1 MKQNLQAKFSKFK
14 INCPLAL
21 ALKLSILITC
31 AGCET
36 VAPWERGNLA
46 KPQMALNQQG
56 FDLAALRHAYMSK
69 QSATGGAGLGGGG
82 CGCN

>member
-1 MKQNLQAKFSKFK
+1 MNQKIHANYSKFT
-14 INCPLAL
+14 CRFPLAIAFL
-21 ALKLSILITC
+21 FSILLVC
-31 AGCET
+31 SGCET
-36 VAPWERGNLA
+36 VSPWERGNLA
-46 KPQMALNQQG
+46 KPQMAPYQQG